1 MSKSIIRTFLLST
14 VIGIISISTANI
26 VHAASIN
33 ASVSQP
39 TTAKTH
45 FGPRPSVSTRL
56 DFDSWDFMLS
66 ETVLYMGPSTR
77 SKAAKNQ
84 AQTGTRI
91 NRSHT
96 TPYKMEGNKVLYSLM
111 VEDVKS
117 EMQAYAEEL
126 VALGNR
132 LDIPSLPRNEQL
144 AYWINLHNAV
154 LVTTIADNYPGPK
167 RRPNLI
173 KPIKGSDAQL
183 HDAKLIKID
192 DHMISLRD
200 IREEIVFPNWKNGDV
215 PYAFHLGYLGSPSMA
230 NVAYSGANLR
240 AQLARNAYEFVNSL
254 RGYDKGKLSP
264 YIRDVS
270 PWYYPGMA
278 SELDTYFQKR
288 MRPEVFGEYKTHGV
302 KTMNREDLVIAD
314 MTGGYG
320 KNGGMERYYANLQ
333 TTADPSFLGAEID
346 KFLQDRAAKNLELS
360 KKTWFRRG
368 TVTIIDTPTDGESSD
383 VE

>member
-45 FGPRPSVSTRL
+45 FVPRPSVSTQL

-84 AQTGTRI
+84 AQTGT
-91 NRSHT
+91 
-96 TPYKMEGNKVLYSLM
+96 
-111 VEDVKS
+111 
-117 EMQAYAEEL
+117 
-126 VALGNR
+126 
-132 LDIPSLPRNEQL
+132 
-144 AYWINLHNAV
+144 
-154 LVTTIADNYPGPK
+154 
-167 RRPNLI
+167 
-173 KPIKGSDAQL
+173 AQL